1 MAAPRTDR
9 RFYPT
14 RHTQRT
20 PSSPQVGPSCRATRC
35 PRCASSP
42 TRRPGRRLPR
52 PPHRK
57 NGGRRPGHR
66 CTHPSSRH
74 SLSSRP
80 NPSHPWTR
88 LSRSH
93 RSNRPGRTRRTREP
107 QSPQI
112 SGLTPPQSVTLAEA
126 PRTTLEG
133 QQVIGITGN
142 FPQDGTI
149 GGPRPS
155 TSRTQ
160 APAPSPDRLR
170 RKRRPRHHH
179 PDALGRAALAHATSE
194 FDARQQPQR
203 LTPAAVTSTLT
214 ELRVRELS
222 TVACRAE
229 QQRLALGSGG
239 FQLDP
244 RGAFSG

>member
-1 MAAPRTDR
+1 MPEVRLEPNAPTWTSSSATPTPKEWRSTTRPPMHSPQFATLAVEPPEPVAPVDPVEPVAPVEPTRPHETDPRTAEPADLGA
-9 RFYPT
+9 
-14 RHTQRT
+14 HAT
-20 PSSPQVGPSCRATRC
+20 PV
-35 PRCASSP
+35 
-42 TRRPGRRLPR
+42 
-52 PPHRK
+52 
-57 NGGRRPGHR
+57 
-66 CTHPSSRH
+66 
-74 SLSSRP
+74 
-80 NPSHPWTR
+80 
-88 LSRSH
+88 
-93 RSNRPGRTRRTREP
+93 
-107 QSPQI
+107 
-112 SGLTPPQSVTLAEA
+112 SVTLAEA